1 MFFEFRFW
9 KYLFNRNDLI
19 GSLKED
25 ATMRD
30 FQSRVWFVAVFG
42 VLLYALR
49 DIWGINT
56 EELTTLFVNGYEDT
70 FTIARITSLIGSVIW
85 SLLYM
90 SFHFFV
96 IAFILHKI
104 TKVELSKAAV
114 LQLFVVALLLMEKA
128 FNFFL
133 YAVVGYTTDYSVLS
147 FGPLAAT
154 FLEHSYFNHFFDEL
168 SLITALIIAIQFHF
182 LRAFTTLSARN
193 LFFILVVIQVILALI
208 TAGFEVLPIETLVEG
223 GKLSE

>member
-9 KYLFNRNDLI
+9 KYLFNRNELI
-19 GSLKED
+19 VSLKED
-25 ATMRD
+25 ATMRG
-30 FQSRVWFVAVFG
+30 FQSRVWFVAIFG
-42 VLLYALR
+42 VILYALR
-49 DIWGINT
+49 DIWGLHT
-56 EELTTLFVNGYEDT
+56 EELTALFVNGYEDT
-70 FTIARITSLIGSVIW
+70 FTIARITSLIGTIIW

-90 SFHFFV
+90 GFHFFI

-104 TKVELSKAAV
+104 ANVELSKVAV

-133 YAVVGYTTDYSVLS
+133 YAIVGYATDYSVLS

-154 FLEHSYFNHFFDEL
+154 FLEHSYFNHFFNEL
-168 SLITALIIAIQFHF
+168 SLITALIIALQFHF

-193 LFFILVVIQVILALI
+193 LFILLIVIQVILSLI
-208 TAGFEVLPIETLVEG
+208 SAGFEVLPIESWIEG
-223 GKLSE
+223 GKPNE

>member
-9 KYLFNRNDLI
+9 KYLFNRNELI
-19 GSLKED
+19 VSLKED
-25 ATMRD
+25 ATMRG
-30 FQSRVWFVAVFG
+30 FQSRVWFVAIFG

-49 DIWGINT
+49 DIWGLHT
-56 EELTTLFVNGYEDT
+56 EELTALFVNGYEDT
-70 FTIARITSLIGSVIW
+70 FTIARITSLIGTIIW

-90 SFHFFV
+90 GFHFFI

-104 TKVELSKAAV
+104 TNVELSKVAV

-133 YAVVGYTTDYSVLS
+133 YAIVGYATDYSVLS

-154 FLEHSYFNHFFDEL
+154 FLEHSYFNHFFNEL
-168 SLITALIIAIQFHF
+168 SLITALIIALQFHF

-193 LFFILVVIQVILALI
+193 LFILLIIIQVILSL
-208 TAGFEVLPIETLVEG
+208 TSAGFEVLPIESWIEG
-223 GKLSE
+223 GKSNE

>member
-9 KYLFNRNDLI
+9 KYLFKRNELI
-19 GSLKED
+19 VSLKED

-30 FQSRVWFVAVFG
+30 FESRVWFVAIFG

-49 DIWGINT
+49 DIWGIHT
-56 EELTTLFVNGYEDT
+56 EQLTTLFVNGYEDT
-70 FTIARITSLIGSVIW
+70 FTIARIISLIGTIIW

-90 SFHFFV
+90 AFHFFV
-96 IAFILHKI
+96 ISFILHKI
-104 TKVELSKAAV
+104 TNVDLSKVAV
-114 LQLFVVALLLMEKA
+114 VQLFVVALLLMEQA
-128 FNFFL
+128 FNYFL
-133 YAVVGYTTDYSVLS
+133 YAVVGYATDYSVLS

-154 FLEHSYFNHFFDEL
+154 FLEHSYFNHFFNEL

-182 LRAFTTLSARN
+182 IRAFTTLSARN

-208 TAGFEVLPIETLVEG
+208 TAGFEVLPIETWVEG
-223 GKLSE
+223 GQTK

>member
-9 KYLFNRNDLI
+9 KYLFKRNELVV
-19 GSLKED
+19 SLKED

-30 FQSRVWFVAVFG
+30 FQSRVWFVAIFG

-49 DIWGINT
+49 DIWGIHT
-56 EELTTLFVNGYEDT
+56 EQLTTLFVNGYEDT
-70 FTIARITSLIGSVIW
+70 FTIARIISLIGTIIW

-90 SFHFFV
+90 AFHFFV
-96 IAFILHKI
+96 ISFILHKI
-104 TKVELSKAAV
+104 TNVDLSKVAV
-114 LQLFVVALLLMEKA
+114 IQLFVVALLLMEQA
-128 FNFFL
+128 FNYFL
-133 YAVVGYTTDYSVLS
+133 YAVVGYATDYSVLS

-154 FLEHSYFNHFFDEL
+154 FLEHSYFNHFFNEL

-182 LRAFTTLSARN
+182 IRAFTTLSARN

-208 TAGFEVLPIETLVEG
+208 TAGFEVLPIETWVEG
-223 GKLSE
+223 GQTK

>member
-9 KYLFNRNDLI
+9 KYLFNRNELI
-19 GSLKED
+19 VSLKED
-25 ATMRD
+25 ATMRG
-30 FQSRVWFVAVFG
+30 FQSRVWFVAIFG
-42 VLLYALR
+42 VLLYALL
-49 DIWGINT
+49 DIWGLHT
-56 EELTTLFVNGYEDT
+56 EELTALFVNGYEDT
-70 FTIARITSLIGSVIW
+70 FTIARITSLIGTIIW

-90 SFHFFV
+90 GFHFFI

-104 TKVELSKAAV
+104 TNVELSKVAV

-133 YAVVGYTTDYSVLS
+133 YAIVGYATDYSVLS

-154 FLEHSYFNHFFDEL
+154 FLEHSYFNHFFNEL
-168 SLITALIIAIQFHF
+168 SLITALIIALQFHF

-193 LFFILVVIQVILALI
+193 LFILLIVIQVILSLI
-208 TAGFEVLPIETLVEG
+208 SAGFEVLPIESWIEG
-223 GKLSE
+223 GKPNE

>member
-9 KYLFNRNDLI
+9 KYLFNRNELI
-19 GSLKED
+19 VSLKED
-25 ATMRD
+25 ATMRG
-30 FQSRVWFVAVFG
+30 FQSRVWFVAIFG
-42 VLLYALR
+42 VLLYALL
-49 DIWGINT
+49 DIWGLHT
-56 EELTTLFVNGYEDT
+56 EELTALFVNGYEDT
-70 FTIARITSLIGSVIW
+70 FTIARITSLIGTIIW

-90 SFHFFV
+90 GFHFFI

-104 TKVELSKAAV
+104 ANVELSKVAV

-133 YAVVGYTTDYSVLS
+133 YAIVGYATDYSVLS

-154 FLEHSYFNHFFDEL
+154 FLEHSYFNHFFNEL
-168 SLITALIIAIQFHF
+168 SLITALIIALQFHF

-193 LFFILVVIQVILALI
+193 LFILLIVIQVILSLI
-208 TAGFEVLPIETLVEG
+208 SAGFEVLPIESWIEG
-223 GKLSE
+223 GKPNE

>member
-19 GSLKED
+19 ASLKND

-30 FQSRVWFVAVFG
+30 FQSRVWFVAILG

-49 DIWGINT
+49 DIWGLHT
-56 EELTTLFVNGYEDT
+56 EELTAIFVNGFEDT
-70 FTIARITSLIGSVIW
+70 FTIARIVSLIGTIFW

-90 SFHFFV
+90 GFHFFV
-96 IAFILHKI
+96 IGFILHKI
-104 TKVELSKAAV
+104 TKVDLSKVAI

-128 FNFFL
+128 FNYFL
-133 YAVVGYTTDYSVLS
+133 YAVVGYATDYSVLS

-154 FLEHSYFNHFFDEL
+154 FIEHSYVNYFFNEL
-168 SLITALIIAIQFHF
+168 SLISGLIIAIQLHF
-182 LRAFTTLSARN
+182 LRAFTTISVRN
-193 LFFILVVIQVILALI
+193 LFLLLLAIQLILALI
-208 TAGFEVLPIETLVEG
+208 TAGFEVLPIQSWVEG
-223 GKLSE
+223 GKPNE